1 MYMECPECGN
11 MVEDVE
17 ENDYYC
23 PYCHANLTEYYY
35 NE

>member
-17 ENDYYC
+17 ENDYFC
-23 PYCHANLTEYYY
+23 PYCNANLIEYLK
-35 NE
+35 